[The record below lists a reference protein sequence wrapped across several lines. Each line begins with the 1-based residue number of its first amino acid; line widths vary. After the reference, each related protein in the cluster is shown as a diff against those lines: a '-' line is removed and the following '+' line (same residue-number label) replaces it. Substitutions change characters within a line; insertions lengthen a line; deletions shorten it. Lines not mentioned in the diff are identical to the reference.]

1 MSKLLD
7 SFTHNFHPHCNYATQ
22 RDMHLVKSEHDLNVF
37 KGNKVIRFSLKHL
50 HYSID
55 IIRDFDHY
63 FSSVESVKI
72 EDCDMVDFSTL
83 KSHMVIGYPR
93 HPVFFTSLAEPV
105 SVTKQYLDFANL
117 QEGQVVLDLGAYSG
131 LTSILFKD
139 GVGSTGTVVAV
150 EADIKSIDAM
160 NENFRMYK
168 DITENDIEIVY
179 GAAWN
184 NCDGLK
190 FASEGNMGSGVSA
203 RISADRGGDVIEVA
217 SYTLSEI
224 ARVKNL
230 SRVDFIKCDIEGAE
244 SVVFEDAAFFEKFQP
259 RIIVETHIGVDKNK
273 IINDLGKFDYQYKVI
288 EQIGHDLPLIEFIPK

>member
-1 MSKLLD
+1 MATLLD
-7 SFTHNFHPHCNYATQ
+7 SFTHNFHPHCNYATT
-22 RDMHLVKSEHDLNVF
+22 RGMHLVKSDQNLNVF
-37 KGNKVIRFSLKHL
+37 KDNKIIRLSLKHL

-63 FSSVESVKI
+63 FSSVESVKL
-72 EDCDMVDFSTL
+72 EEYDMVDFSVI
-83 KSHMVIGYPR
+83 KSHTVIGYDR
-93 HPVFFTSLAEPV
+93 HPVFFTTLAEPI

-117 QEGQVVLDLGAYSG
+117 QEGQVAIDLGAYSG

-139 GVGSTGTVVAV
+139 QVGSAGTVVAV

-160 NENFRMYK
+160 NKNFQMYK
-168 DITENDIEIVY
+168 DITGNTVEIIY

-190 FASEGNMGSGVSA
+190 FASEGNMGSGVSKFL
-203 RISADRGGDVIEVA
+203 SHERGADVIEVA

-230 SRVDFIKCDIEGAE
+230 SQVDFIKCDIEGAE
-244 SVVFEDAAFFEKFQP
+244 SVVFEDTAFFEKFRP
-259 RIIVETHIGVDKNK
+259 RIIVETHLGIDKNK
-273 IINDLGKFDYQYKVI
+273 IIKELDLLGYQHKIINQV
-288 EQIGHDLPLIEFIPK
+288 GHDLPLIEFISK

>member
-1 MSKLLD
+1 MSNLLD
-7 SFTHNFHPHCNYATQ
+7 SFVHNFHSHCHYAIE
-22 RDMHLVKSEHDLNVF
+22 RGMHLVKSDHNLNVF
-37 KGNKVIRFSLKHL
+37 KDNKIIRFSLKHL

-72 EDCDMVDFSTL
+72 EDYDMVDFSTL
-83 KSHMVIGYPR
+83 KSHTVIGYPR

-105 SVTKQYLDFANL
+105 TVTKQYLDFANL
-117 QEGQVVLDLGAYSG
+117 QEGQVAIDLGAYSG

-150 EADIKSIDAM
+150 EADSKNVSAM

-168 DITENDIEIVY
+168 DITGNDIEIIH

-184 NCDGLK
+184 NCNGIK
-190 FASEGNMGSGVSA
+190 FSSEGNMGSGASNFLGGG
-203 RISADRGGDVIEVA
+203 RGDIIEVA

-244 SVVFEDAAFFEKFQP
+244 SVVFKDAAFFEKFQP
-259 RIIVETHIGVDKNK
+259 RIIVETHLNVDKNK
-273 IINDLGKFDYQYKVI
+273 IINDLGKFNYQYKVI
-288 EQIGHDLPLIEFIPK
+288 EQIGHDLPLIKFIPK

>member
-1 MSKLLD
+1 
-7 SFTHNFHPHCNYATQ
+7 
-22 RDMHLVKSEHDLNVF
+22 MHLVKSDHNLNVF
-37 KGNKVIRFSLKHL
+37 KDNKIIRFSLKHL

-72 EDCDMVDFSTL
+72 EDYDMVDFSTL
-83 KSHMVIGYPR
+83 KSHTVIGYPR

-105 SVTKQYLDFANL
+105 TVTKQYLDFANL
-117 QEGQVVLDLGAYSG
+117 QEGQVAIDLGAYSG

-150 EADIKSIDAM
+150 EADSKNVSAM

-168 DITENDIEIVY
+168 DITGNDIEIIH

-184 NCDGLK
+184 NCNGIK
-190 FASEGNMGSGVSA
+190 FSSEGNMGSGASNFLGGG
-203 RISADRGGDVIEVA
+203 RGDIIEVA

-244 SVVFEDAAFFEKFQP
+244 SVVFKDAAFFEKFQP
-259 RIIVETHIGVDKNK
+259 RIIVETHLNVDKNK
-273 IINDLGKFDYQYKVI
+273 IINDLGKFNYQYKVI
-288 EQIGHDLPLIEFIPK
+288 EQIGHDLPLIKFIPK